1 MYNIC
6 HHSPYY
12 RLYSMPSSLVGLRL
26 RITHDDDV
34 LQNSHGNGSFNCQI
48 MKEDVVVQATKT
60 DITIEAKCYDLL
72 QVVAIHE
79 SLSHLSSW
87 PKNPKW
93 CCTTAQALLQINTN
107 ATFCCNVKGLCSLN
121 NISRPNKLSIKSVKW
136 GNCHR
141 SLTLPLVVTTCA
153 LPTYIVTTYP
163 HT

>member
-1 MYNIC
+1 MMTMCFKI
-6 HHSPYY
+6 H
-12 RLYSMPSSLVGLRL
+12 MGVGL
-26 RITHDDDV
+26 
-34 LQNSHGNGSFNCQI
+34 CQV

-72 QVVAIHE
+72 QVVAIHK

-93 CCTTAQALLQINTN
+93 CCTTAQALMQINTK

-121 NISRPNKLSIKSVKW
+121 NISRPNKLSIKSVKR

-141 SLTLPLVVTTCA
+141 SLILPSSHYLCFTYIRSNH
-153 LPTYIVTTYP
+153 LPTYIGGL
-163 HT
+163 HK

>member
-1 MYNIC
+1 
-6 HHSPYY
+6 
-12 RLYSMPSSLVGLRL
+12 
-26 RITHDDDV
+26 
-34 LQNSHGNGSFNCQI
+34 
-48 MKEDVVVQATKT
+48 
-60 DITIEAKCYDLL
+60 
-72 QVVAIHE
+72 
-79 SLSHLSSW
+79 LSSW